1 MIIYLLSGIIR
12 DALREFIYSR
22 SQLFESH
29 CKIMIIIGAE
39 SMDISPLNKYE
50 LFKERLW

>member
-1 MIIYLLSGIIR
+1 MITYLLSGIIR

-22 SQLFESH
+22 SRLFESH

-50 LFKERLW
+50 LFKGRL